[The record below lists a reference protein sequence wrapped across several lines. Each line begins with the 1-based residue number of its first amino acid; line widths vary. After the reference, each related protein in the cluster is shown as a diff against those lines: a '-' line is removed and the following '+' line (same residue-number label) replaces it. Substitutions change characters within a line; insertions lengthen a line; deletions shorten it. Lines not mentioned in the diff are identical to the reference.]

1 MAFLKREEEEDV
13 REIAL
18 VGETARFM
26 PQWDEQIIG
35 PQNTYKIEK
44 EEKTKPLPL
53 QASRPIAVAPAR
65 YVPFQVIISHSPSTI
80 HLPPGLPNER
90 LLTAMFNAA
99 HLANRLTRPSHSRK
113 LPFSPHTIPPL
124 LRHITIPPRFRRW
137 RLCAQQH

>member
-1 MAFLKREEEEDV
+1 LRSTDIGRNYQLLIMAFLKREEEEDV

-53 QASRPIAVAPAR
+53 SSLKTHSCGTC
-65 YVPFQVIISHSPSTI
+65 QVCS
-80 HLPPGLPNER
+80 
-90 LLTAMFNAA
+90 
-99 HLANRLTRPSHSRK
+99 
-113 LPFSPHTIPPL
+113 FSGYNL
-124 LRHITIPPRFRRW
+124 S
-137 RLCAQQH
+137 